1 MISKTSAGS
10 GGPRLG
16 RLSLLVMWFVLFYGV
31 WLSVVALGSHWSL
44 IAEHWGIAVA
54 MAIGSYFAGST
65 PMGGGT
71 VGFPVLV
78 LLFDEPARMGRD
90 FSFAIQSIGMVSASV
105 LIFCMRQPLE
115 TRLLKWSILGSAIGT
130 PLGLAFIAPHAP
142 DLLVKLIFAT
152 LWASF
157 GMLHFAKIREISRMT
172 GCHKLSERQD
182 QGIGL
187 ALGVLA
193 GSTIASTTGVGIDL
207 ALYIVIV
214 LLSRADMKV
223 AVPTSVVLMAATSVI
238 GIATQTA
245 LSRIAPGSY
254 ALSDGLFANWLAAAP
269 VVAIG
274 APVGVVMVRL
284 VPRAFTL
291 LVVSGLCLVQFFWT
305 LRVEWEHLTTPVL
318 AGTIAGLLALNLVF
332 MLIYDRGKR
341 AEARRLGDAATRVS
355 GAHPE
360 PVGA

>member
-1 MISKTSAGS
+1 MSIVGKERAN
-10 GGPRLG
+10 GGARSRVP
-16 RLSLLVMWFVLFYGV
+16 LLVLWFALFYGV
-31 WLSVVALGSHWSL
+31 WLTIVAAGSHWETL
-44 IAEHWGIAVA
+44 AEHWGIAVA

-78 LLFDEPARMGRD
+78 LLFDQPARMGRD

-105 LIFCMRQPLE
+105 LIFCLRQPLE
-115 TRLLKWSILGSAIGT
+115 TRLLKWSVVGATIGT
-130 PLGLAFIAPHAP
+130 PLGLAFLAPHAP

-157 GMLHFAKIREISRMT
+157 GMLHFAKIREISRMS
-172 GCHKLSERQD
+172 GCHKLTARQD
-182 QGIGL
+182 QRIGFAVGL
-187 ALGVLA
+187 LA
-193 GSTIASTTGVGIDL
+193 GATIASTTGVGIDL

-223 AVPTSVVLMAATSVI
+223 AVPTSVVLMAYTSVI
-238 GIATQTA
+238 GIGTQFT
-245 LSRIAPGSY
+245 LSRVMPGNYS
-254 ALSDGLFANWLAAAP
+254 LSEGLFDNWLAAAP

-291 LVVSGLCLVQFFWT
+291 LVVSGLCVVQFFWT
-305 LRVEWEHLTTPVL
+305 LRVEWEKITTPVL
-318 AGTIAGLLALNLVF
+318 LGTIAGLLALNLVF
-332 MLIYDRGKR
+332 MLIYDRGRR
-341 AEARRLGDAATRVS
+341 AEAKRS
-355 GAHPE
+355 GAHAE
-360 PVGA
+360 PASA